1 MPKTETSLAQTVP
14 TIDLH
19 RGRQLDSRDCAPP
32 LTAGGGGGGILE
44 TMITS
49 ETSSKMMETL
59 ELAAYTLQNGV
70 VCCIATIIDRPL
82 ILFKI
87 SF

>member
-1 MPKTETSLAQTVP
+1 M
-14 TIDLH
+14 
-19 RGRQLDSRDCAPP
+19 RGRQLDSRDCVPT
-32 LTAGGGGGGILE
+32 LTLGGGGCILE
-44 TMITS
+44 TMITL
-49 ETSSKMMETL
+49 ETSSKMMGTL